1 MKLQF
6 KRIISKIYSS
16 SPYPEIFIRKIYW
29 YPFFHKIL
37 VNLNMQIKKKYRK
50 KMNKSANIKGLN
62 SKLLVEGLKSLN
74 IKNGDILLVHSSM
87 DGLQG
92 TSLQPNDVLQNL
104 REIVG
109 EEGTIV
115 MPCFQKFKKSETSN
129 SSVSENESSDDV
141 LEYRYRDYIC
151 WTGLLN
157 SIFLMQPY
165 TIRSYFPNNSLAA
178 QGPHAK
184 AMMEHNLEGD
194 LPHGKNSAWEYCV
207 NKHAKVLFLGLKAD
221 HCFTLI
227 HTVEDILDEQWPV
240 KNWYKKQKYKI
251 IDGDKERIITIR
263 QRKLEWAKYLT
274 EKYGTNE
281 IRKAGLL
288 NTYEFGGVTVE
299 YIDDVNVF
307 FNYLKDKVLY
317 HNDLVFFKVPSKFL
331 KKIEV
336 KK

>member
-1 MKLQF
+1 MKLQL
-6 KRIISKIYSS
+6 KRIIYKIYSS
-16 SPYPEIFIRKIYW
+16 SPYPEIFIRNIYW
-29 YPFFHKIL
+29 HPLFHKIL
-37 VNLNMQIKKKYRK
+37 ANLNMQIEKKYRK
-50 KMNKSANIKGLN
+50 KINISDNMKEFN
-62 SKLLVEGLKSLN
+62 AKRLVDGLKSLN
-74 IKNGDILLVHSSM
+74 IKNGDILLVHSSI
-87 DGLQG
+87 DGLQS
-92 TSLQPNDVLQNL
+92 TSMQPNDVLQIL
-104 REIVG
+104 RQMVG

-115 MPCFQKFKKSETSN
+115 MPCFQKFKKSVRPD

-141 LEYRYRDYIC
+141 IEYRYRDFIC

-157 SIFLMQPY
+157 SIFLMQPD

-178 QGPHAK
+178 QGSHAK

-207 NKHAKVLFLGLKAD
+207 NNHAKVLFLGLKAD

-227 HTVEDILDEQWPV
+227 HTVEDILDDQWPV

-307 FNYLKDKVLY
+307 FNYLKDKVLQY
-317 HNDLVFFKVPSKFL
+317 NDLVFYIVP
-331 KKIEV
+331 
-336 KK
+336 

>member
-1 MKLQF
+1 MHYIKKMFQ
-6 KRIISKIYSS
+6 KIYIST
-16 SPYPEIFIRKIYW
+16 
-29 YPFFHKIL
+29 PFFELIARNCYYKYKHLKIFKAFKKII
-37 VNLNMQIKKKYRK
+37 NRNPILNISLDEK
-50 KMNKSANIKGLN
+50 NKNKR
-62 SKLLVEGLKSLN
+62 LLIDGLKSLN

-87 DGLQG
+87 DGLQS
-92 TSLQPNDVLQNL
+92 TSMQPNDVLQIL
-104 REIVG
+104 RQMVG

-115 MPCFQKFKKSETSN
+115 MPCFHKFKKSVRPD
-129 SSVSENESSDDV
+129 SSVSENKSSDDV
-141 LEYRYRDYIC
+141 LEYRYRDFIC

-157 SIFLMQPY
+157 SIFLMQPD

-227 HTVEDILDEQWPV
+227 HTVEDILDDQWPV

-251 IDGDKERIITIR
+251 IDGAQEKLITIR
-263 QRKLEWAKYLT
+263 ERKLGWAKYST

-281 IRKAGLL
+281 IRKAGIL

-299 YIDDVNVF
+299 YIDDAKVF
-307 FNYLKDKVLY
+307 FEFIKKSVLKKKLLFY
-317 HNDLVFFKVPSKFL
+317 KVPGNL
-331 KKIEV
+331 
-336 KK
+336 